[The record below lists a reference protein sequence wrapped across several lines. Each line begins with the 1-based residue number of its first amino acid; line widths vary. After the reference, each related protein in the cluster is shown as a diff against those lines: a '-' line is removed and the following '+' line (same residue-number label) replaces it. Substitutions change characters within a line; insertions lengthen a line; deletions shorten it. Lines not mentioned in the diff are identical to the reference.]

1 MLWTTHHQQSKK
13 KRLYPAT
20 IITNLPEDSKEEVAR
35 VNPIFLV
42 EDSSDGASATM
53 EVEDCDQDDI
63 NTTGPGGDANLR
75 KFSSRV
81 GKPRV
86 EISSIDSDD
95 DDEPEI
101 LESNFEAKKTPNNIK
116 KQQVLKNPLHVTKEP
131 EFIDLTEEDQD
142 MVSEADDSDIIVEGI
157 VEDQSRHM
165 EEEDDDDDDLPV
177 LVEVPPLSKKE

>member
-1 MLWTTHHQQSKK
+1 M
-13 KRLYPAT
+13 
-20 IITNLPEDSKEEVAR
+20 PEDSKEEVAR